1 MMKKIFVIFVLTFF
15 STSLVAETII
25 IKCKK
30 YRYKY
35 VSDDSGVTIYSANIK
50 KDKKNYHKFCPAE
63 VNKSNKHFLK
73 SVEGVELIISDYQA
87 ICFTKKAT
95 FLNGGIGTDSTSVT
109 DFKKLKRSSNFKW
122 NGAKQTQR
130 EKCKLEK
137 N

>member
-1 MMKKIFVIFVLTFF
+1 MKKIFVILVLTFF
-15 STSLVAETII
+15 STSVLAETIVM
-25 IKCKK
+25 KCKN

-35 VSDDSGVTIYSANIK
+35 VSDDTGVTIYSANIK
-50 KDKKNYHKFCPAE
+50 RDKKNYHKFCPAE
-63 VNKSNKHFLK
+63 VNESNKHFLK
-73 SVEGVELIISDYQA
+73 SVEGVELTISDYQA

-95 FLNGGIGTDSTSVT
+95 FLSGAIGTDSTSIT

-122 NGAKQTQR
+122 NGVKQTQR

>member
-1 MMKKIFVIFVLTFF
+1 MKKIFIIFVLTFF
-15 STSLVAETII
+15 STSAVAETII

-35 VSDDSGVTIYSANIK
+35 VSDDTGVTVFSANIK
-50 KDKKNYHKFCPAE
+50 RDKKNYHKFCPTE
-63 VNKSNKHFLK
+63 INESNKHFLK
-73 SVEGVELIISDYQA
+73 SIEGVELVVSEYQA

-95 FLNGGIGTDSTSVT
+95 FLSGAILTESTSVT

-122 NGAKQTQR
+122 NGTKQTQR